1 LYVIAS
7 LHYIKEYLTNSK
19 PTIMI
24 KNYFKIAWRN
34 LTKNKTFSIINIT
47 GLSVSVAFCLLLF
60 FYIRYEQSY
69 DSFHVKKDH
78 LFRLEMSNTFPSAG
92 TTKGKSIFSFLTKND
107 NVKNQLTFPLIIAAN
122 LQNAFPEINSI
133 TRFRDERDNIIKV
146 NNEAY
151 KEKHVLYADSNFF
164 KNLSFHL
171 LEGNPKT
178 VLNSTNDI
186 VISASLAK
194 KYFGNQNPLGKT
206 IQVIVDTTQTF
217 IISGVAEDA
226 PHNSSIQYSVVMPLL
241 SDVNY
246 QSNINDGFNQ
256 ANHLYI
262 VELADY
268 VDYKKFEKKMN
279 KWVTEY
285 YTKPFVAEYGK
296 YYTDYDFKNFR
307 WYLRPLADAHYNAS
321 EPWGHYTDAN
331 KMYQLAC
338 LVIIILLIAALNY
351 VLLGISNA
359 ASRSQEI
366 GVRKVLG
373 AKRIS
378 VIAQFWVETLLVTV
392 IAVTLGFI
400 LMQLLLPLFNR
411 LMDSQINFTDFS
423 LFYVIA
429 ALVALAL
436 FLSLIAGY
444 YPALLLSKMRPASV
458 IKSFQTFKINP
469 RLSKVMVIV
478 QYTAC
483 VVLMIAAFV
492 ISRQMHFINNKDLGF
507 DKDQVLMVSNPKW
520 DPAYTKQLTE
530 RLQVFAQSQ
539 PGVIS
544 FSGMNGN
551 LDGEYNTNGFM
562 LNGAQQWRK
571 QISVYYNYF
580 EMLGIKF
587 LQGRPFSRNFPSDTS
602 REVSPIIVNESLFKM
617 LGKDAK
623 VGEYNKPLRGTI
635 IGVVKDYNFETLSK
649 KIEPE
654 EHRLATRY
662 IGNFM
667 FKVKAGSMQNVITT
681 LQKQWKQISDNYPF
695 DYTFLDQ
702 SIAKMYD
709 ADMHWQKIIE
719 SACFFAIFIAC
730 MGLFGLSAIN
740 VANRTKEIGIR
751 KVLGA
756 TIKDIVGTL
765 SSGFVAM
772 IAIAVIIAIPVGW
785 WIMSKWLEDF
795 AYRINISWWIFI
807 AAAVVAFLIAFVAI
821 SFQAIKAAV
830 ANPVESL
837 RSE

>member
-1 LYVIAS
+1 
-7 LHYIKEYLTNSK
+7 
-19 PTIMI
+19 MF

-34 LTKNKTFSIINIT
+34 LTKNKAFSIINIT

-60 FYIRYEQSY
+60 FYIRYEESY
-69 DSFHVKKDH
+69 DSFHSKKDH
-78 LFRLEMSNTFPSAG
+78 LFRLEMSNTFPSAD
-92 TTKGKSIFSFLTKND
+92 TTKEKGVFSFLTKND
-107 NVKNQLTFPLIIAAN
+107 DVKNQLTFPLVVAAN
-122 LQNAFPEINSI
+122 MQNAFPEIKSI

-146 NNEAY
+146 NNEVY
-151 KEKHVLYADSNFF
+151 KEKHVLYADRNFF

-178 VLNSTNDI
+178 VLNSTSNI

-194 KYFGNQNPLGKT
+194 KYFGNQNPVGKT
-206 IQVIVDTTQTF
+206 VQVIVDTTQTF

-241 SDVNY
+241 AYPNY
-246 QSNINDGFNQ
+246 QSNINDEFNQ
-256 ANHLYI
+256 ANHLYL
-262 VELADY
+262 VELADN

-296 YYTDYDFKNFR
+296 YYTNYDFKNFR

-400 LMQLLLPLFNR
+400 LMQLLLPLFNS
-411 LMDSQINFTDFS
+411 LMDSQINFADFS

-444 YPALLLSKMRPASV
+444 YPALLLSKLRPASV

-562 LNGAQQWRK
+562 LNGTQQWRK

-580 EMLGIKF
+580 EMLDIKF
-587 LQGRPFSRNFPSDTS
+587 LQGRPFLRNFPSDTS

-667 FKVKAGSMQNVITT
+667 FKVKAGSMQNVIAA
-681 LQKQWKQISDNYPF
+681 LQKQWKGISDNYPF

-702 SIAKMYD
+702 DIAKMYD
-709 ADMHWQKIIE
+709 ADMRWQRIIQA
-719 SACFFAIFIAC
+719 SCFFAIFIAC

-740 VANRTKEIGIR
+740 AINRTKEIGIR

-756 TIKDIVGTL
+756 TVKDIVATL
-765 SSGFVAM
+765 SSSFIAM
-772 IAIAVIIAIPVGW
+772 IAISVVIAIPFAS
-785 WIMSKWLEDF
+785 WIMNKWLEDF
-795 AYRINISWWIFI
+795 AYRINITWWMFAI
-807 AAAVVAFLIAFVAI
+807 AGIVALLIAFLAI
-821 SFQAIKAAV
+821 SFQAIKAAR
-830 ANPVESL
+830 ANPVNSL